1 MQIKYTVSP
10 DDFVAF
16 NMSYMYN
23 SPIMRANIRNTR
35 IISALIVLI
44 GGTVLMQVLGK
55 LNIISV
61 LIYVAFAALVFFAL
75 PYTIKKKVRKGI
87 MRMLMQPQNSHV
99 CTEKALTLDE
109 KELSLVGGGED
120 SHYTYDTIERVTEDA
135 EHYFIY
141 VGAMAALIVPYRA
154 FATGEEKA
162 AFYNM
167 LCQRV
172 QQNGGKIKA

>member
-35 IISALIVLI
+35 IISAVIVLV
-44 GGTVLMQVLGK
+44 GGSALMQVFGK
-55 LNIISV
+55 LSIASV
-61 LIYVAFAALVFFAL
+61 LIYAAFAVFVFFAL
-75 PYTIKKKVRKGI
+75 PYTIKRKVRKGV
-87 MRMLMQPQNSHV
+87 MKMLMQPQNKHI
-99 CTEKALTLDE
+99 CTEKTLTLDE

-120 SHYTYDTIERVTEDA
+120 SHYTYDTVERVTEDA

-141 VGAMAALIVPYRA
+141 VGAMAALIVPYRV
-154 FATGEEKA
+154 FSTG
-162 AFYNM
+162 
-167 LCQRV
+167 
-172 QQNGGKIKA
+172 